1 MTMSCQLTRF
11 MERSFSLT
19 VNPLSLCTGCIW
31 IRISQSL
38 RRWFISTVIQL
49 WCTSTL
55 SLKSCDDSSLWRIW
69 QTHSR
74 FVLENEILIVLSQLY
89 ALLFDLGLHNCSQGE
104 DWKIN
109 LVVLISRLPQ
119 QKKKEKELSQKL
131 AFSVK
136 NKTKTQHS
144 SAAVSVNLILTF
156 ILQSGQYLDILS
168 L

>member
-69 QTHSR
+69 WTHSR

-119 QKKKEKELSQKL
+119 QKKEGIKLEIGLQCQKKPKQKRNTVL
-131 AFSVK
+131 LLCL
-136 NKTKTQHS
+136 
-144 SAAVSVNLILTF
+144 LI
-156 ILQSGQYLDILS
+156 
-168 L
+168 